1 MSGEHT
7 LRIRCPTWQHLESFY
22 ESKVKDGNVLL
33 ARVPFTPSLESRVT
47 IALELPD
54 GLVVSIEARVEGVRS
69 APDGR
74 KAAIRL
80 ALLDMEDVRPR
91 LKRAVEVGHQ
101 NMLPRQQG
109 PSSIKP
115 PRTQTGLLV
124 PIPSDAPIDE
134 PVDVV
139 RLPPSGEVAAQ
150 VRSQYVELEHV
161 LAAMR
166 EKAAHDVLGVEWDA
180 EVSDIR
186 VAYFVLVKKYHPD
199 VLSKH
204 DSSEISLLGSEIFI
218 YINKAYDRLRDSAVA
233 AGKAITAGPA
243 LLPSTGW
250 IADFDDLGAVRPH
263 ATYRVTDLAEAVPV
277 PVKAMSSMAVN
288 APEMSEKIRVKFSAK
303 QQDELFEDARSTRS
317 GMKPLEEETQH
328 DAEQAEEHVDVSA
341 LLEKGRA
348 LLEATHYDEARVCLA
363 ELLEH
368 APRNRAARALYHVA
382 YGKTLLERS
391 KEVAATTQFEVAL
404 RHDPT
409 CKPAIEA
416 SEGGS
421 AGSRQRRPSLLE
433 RLFRR

>member
-1 MSGEHT
+1 MSSERT
-7 LRIRCPTWQHLESFY
+7 LRIRCPTWQHLENFY

-33 ARVPFTPSLESRVT
+33 ARVPFAPSIDSGVT

-54 GLVVSIEARVEGVRS
+54 GLVISIEARVEGVRS

-74 KAAIRL
+74 KSAIRL
-80 ALLDMEDVRPR
+80 ILTDMEEVRPR
-91 LKRAVEVGHQ
+91 LNRAVELGRQ
-101 NMLPRQQG
+101 NVQLPQDVPG
-109 PSSIKP
+109 AIKP
-115 PRTQTGLLV
+115 PRTRTGLLV

-134 PVDVV
+134 PVEVV
-139 RLPPSGEVAAQ
+139 RLPPASDVDKE
-150 VRSQYVELEHV
+150 VRSHYRDLEQV

-166 EKAAHDVLGVEWDA
+166 EKAAHDVLGVAWDA

-186 VAYFVLVKKYHPD
+186 VAYFVLVKQYHPD
-199 VLSKH
+199 VLSKYG
-204 DSSEISLLGSEIFI
+204 SSEISLLGAEIFI

-250 IADFDDLGAVRPH
+250 IADFDDLGAVKPH
-263 ATYRVTDLAEAVPV
+263 ATHRVMDLAEAVPV
-277 PVKAMSSMAVN
+277 PVKAMSSLAVN
-288 APEMSEKIRVKFSAK
+288 APEMSEKIRVKFSSE
-303 QQDELFEDARSTRS
+303 QRDELFEDARSTGS
-317 GMKPLEEETQH
+317 GMKPLEDASQEE
-328 DAEQAEEHVDVSA
+328 AEEKEDVDVSA
-341 LLEKGRA
+341 LLEKGRTL
-348 LLEATHYDEARVCLA
+348 LLEMRYDDARACLA

-404 RHDPT
+404 KHDPT

-416 SEGGS
+416 SEGRPGR
-421 AGSRQRRPSLLE
+421 SRQRRPSLLD